1 MSDTVASSSL
11 PLAGIRVLD
20 ATSNI
25 AGPFGGA
32 ILADLGADVIKIETP
47 SGDPSRSMV
56 PIDGD
61 RSAYFHIVNRNK
73 SAESIDLKSHLGK
86 SLLAEL
92 MNNADVF
99 LTNFLPDRL
108 AALDLQPA
116 ELMKKFPRLIVG
128 NLSSY
133 GSTGPDASIPG
144 YDGTIQAR
152 TGIMHVTGEAEG
164 DPVRAGVSVLDVGG
178 GMWLA
183 IGILAA
189 IVERNKSGKGT
200 LVETSLFETGATWV
214 SYHLSAEQL
223 SGLPSVRSGSGHPTF
238 SPYGIFATGEGVIC
252 IGVGSDNIFEKL
264 CTSINRAD
272 LISDPRFKMKEEVD
286 QEMYRYYKAIN
297 VEVAKLKSLLSLVSS
312 WENELKKLQEK
323 FSKKPKQARSLKNVH
338 ELMDE
343 IKQLKLAGKDNPGD
357 RQVGAWQSIRT
368 TPVSAINEAEKVAM
382 ARLDVPSEQDWKRV
396 SDAAALIDA
405 YRIQINQFYD
415 SKWRKLKKE

>member
-1 MSDTVASSSL
+1 MSDLAAGKSL
-11 PLAGIRVLD
+11 TLAGVRVLD

-56 PIDGD
+56 PVDGD

-73 SAESIDLKSHLGK
+73 SVESIDLKSDLGK
-86 SLLAEL
+86 SRLAEL
-92 MNNADVF
+92 MSDADVF

-108 AALDLQPA
+108 SALDLQPGD
-116 ELMKKFPRLIVG
+116 LMKKFPRLIVG

-133 GSTGPDASIPG
+133 GSTGPDASAPG

-152 TGIMHVTGEAEG
+152 TGIMHVTGEADG

-238 SPYGIFATGEGVIC
+238 SPYGIFTTGDGAIC
-252 IGVGSDNIFEKL
+252 IGVGSDNIFRKL
-264 CTSINRAD
+264 CTLIARED
-272 LISDPRFKMKEEVD
+272 LTSDPRFISNADRVKNKKILMTEIE
-286 QEMYRYYKAIN
+286 KA
-297 VEVAKLKSLLSLVSS
+297 LVSKS
-312 WENELKKLQEK
+312 ALEWAEILGRNGVPADRVALPEEL
-323 FSKKPKQARSLKNVH
+323 FDDKQAEAIKVLLPYPDSQSKVK
-338 ELMDE
+338 E
-343 IKQLKLAGKDNPGD
+343 IPGLPLRFDGQRPPIRKPAPHRDN
-357 RQVGAWQSIRT
+357 S
-368 TPVSAINEAEKVAM
+368 
-382 ARLDVPSEQDWKRV
+382 
-396 SDAAALIDA
+396 
-405 YRIQINQFYD
+405 
-415 SKWRKLKKE
+415 

>member
-1 MSDTVASSSL
+1 MSDSAASTSL
-11 PLAGIRVLD
+11 PLSGIRVLD

-32 ILADLGADVIKIETP
+32 ILADLGADVVKIETP

-56 PIDGD
+56 PVDGD

-73 SAESIDLKSHLGK
+73 SVESIDLKSDLGK
-86 SLLAEL
+86 SRLAEL
-92 MNNADVF
+92 MNDADVF

-108 AALDLQPA
+108 EALDLQPA
-116 ELMKKFPRLIVG
+116 DLLKKFPRLIVG

-133 GSTGPDASIPG
+133 GSTGPDAGIPG

-152 TGIMHVTGEAEG
+152 TGIMHVTGEADG

-223 SGLPSVRSGSGHPTF
+223 SGTPSVRSGSGHPTF
-238 SPYGIFATGEGVIC
+238 SPYGIFTTGEGAIC

-264 CTSINRAD
+264 CTSIGRAE
-272 LISDPRFKMKEEVD
+272 LISDPRFITNADRVANKKTLTLEIEKALISKGALEWAELLGRSGVPADRVALPEELFD
-286 QEMYRYYKAIN
+286 D
-297 VEVAKLKSLLSLVSS
+297 
-312 WENELKKLQEK
+312 
-323 FSKKPKQARSLKNVH
+323 KQAEAIKVLLPYPDSNSKVK
-338 ELMDE
+338 E
-343 IKQLKLAGKDNPGD
+343 IPGLPLRFNGQRPPIRKSAPHRDN
-357 RQVGAWQSIRT
+357 S
-368 TPVSAINEAEKVAM
+368 
-382 ARLDVPSEQDWKRV
+382 
-396 SDAAALIDA
+396 
-405 YRIQINQFYD
+405 
-415 SKWRKLKKE
+415 

>member
-1 MSDTVASSSL
+1 
-11 PLAGIRVLD
+11 
-20 ATSNI
+20 
-25 AGPFGGA
+25 
-32 ILADLGADVIKIETP
+32 
-47 SGDPSRSMV
+47 
-56 PIDGD
+56 
-61 RSAYFHIVNRNK
+61 
-73 SAESIDLKSHLGK
+73 
-86 SLLAEL
+86 
-92 MNNADVF
+92 
-99 LTNFLPDRL
+99 
-108 AALDLQPA
+108 
-116 ELMKKFPRLIVG
+116 MKKFPRLIVG

-152 TGIMHVTGEAEG
+152 TGIMHVTGEADG

-272 LISDPRFKMKEEVD
+272 LISDPRFITNADRVANKKILKLEIE
-286 QEMYRYYKAIN
+286 KA
-297 VEVAKLKSLLSLVSS
+297 LLSKSAVD
-312 WENELKKLQEK
+312 WAELLGRSGVPADRVALPEEL
-323 FSKKPKQARSLKNVH
+323 FDDKQA
-338 ELMDE
+338 EA
-343 IKQLKLAGKDNPGD
+343 IKVLLPYPD
-357 RQVGAWQSIRT
+357 S
-368 TPVSAINEAEKVAM
+368 
-382 ARLDVPSEQDWKRV
+382 
-396 SDAAALIDA
+396 
-405 YRIQINQFYD
+405 D
-415 SKWRKLKKE
+415 SKVKEIPGLPLRFNGQRPPIRKSAPHRDNS

>member
-1 MSDTVASSSL
+1 MSDLAAGKSL
-11 PLAGIRVLD
+11 PLAGVRVLD

-56 PIDGD
+56 PVDGD

-73 SAESIDLKSHLGK
+73 SVESIDLKSDLGK
-86 SLLAEL
+86 SRLAEL
-92 MNNADVF
+92 MTDADVF

-108 AALDLQPA
+108 NALDLKPDD
-116 ELMKKFPRLIVG
+116 LMKKFPRLIVG

-133 GSTGPDASIPG
+133 GSTGPDASVPG

-152 TGIMHVTGEAEG
+152 TGIMHVTGEADG

-238 SPYGIFATGEGVIC
+238 SPYGIFSTGDGAIC
-252 IGVGSDNIFEKL
+252 IGVGSDNIFKKL
-264 CTSINRAD
+264 CTLIARED
-272 LISDPRFKMKEEVD
+272 LISDPRFISNADRVKNKKILTTEIEKALAAKSALEWAEILGRNGVPADRVALPEELFED
-286 QEMYRYYKAIN
+286 
-297 VEVAKLKSLLSLVSS
+297 
-312 WENELKKLQEK
+312 
-323 FSKKPKQARSLKNVH
+323 KQAEV
-338 ELMDE
+338 
-343 IKQLKLAGKDNPGD
+343 IKVLLPYPDSQSKVKQIPGLPLRFNGERPPIRKSAPHRDN
-357 RQVGAWQSIRT
+357 S
-368 TPVSAINEAEKVAM
+368 
-382 ARLDVPSEQDWKRV
+382 
-396 SDAAALIDA
+396 
-405 YRIQINQFYD
+405 
-415 SKWRKLKKE
+415 

>member
-1 MSDTVASSSL
+1 MSDLAAGKSL
-11 PLAGIRVLD
+11 PLAGVRVLD

-32 ILADLGADVIKIETP
+32 ILADLGADVVKIETP

-56 PIDGD
+56 PVDGD

-73 SAESIDLKSHLGK
+73 SVESIDLKSEIGK
-86 SLLAEL
+86 SRLAEL
-92 MNNADVF
+92 MSDADVF

-108 AALDLQPA
+108 SALDLQPA
-116 ELMKKFPRLIVG
+116 DLMKKFPRLIVG

-133 GSTGPDASIPG
+133 GSTGPDASAPG

-152 TGIMHVTGEAEG
+152 TGIMHVTGEADG

-223 SGLPSVRSGSGHPTF
+223 SGLPSVRSGSGRPTF
-238 SPYGIFATGEGVIC
+238 SPYGIFATGDGAIC
-252 IGVGSDNIFEKL
+252 IGVGSDNIFRKL
-264 CTSINRAD
+264 CTLIAREDLFSDSRFISNAD
-272 LISDPRFKMKEEVD
+272 RVKNKKILMTEIEKALAAKSALDWAEILGRNGVPADRVALPEELFED
-286 QEMYRYYKAIN
+286 
-297 VEVAKLKSLLSLVSS
+297 
-312 WENELKKLQEK
+312 
-323 FSKKPKQARSLKNVH
+323 KQAEAIKVLLPYPDSQSKVK
-338 ELMDE
+338 E
-343 IKQLKLAGKDNPGD
+343 IPGLPLRFNGQRPPIRKPAPHRDN
-357 RQVGAWQSIRT
+357 S
-368 TPVSAINEAEKVAM
+368 
-382 ARLDVPSEQDWKRV
+382 
-396 SDAAALIDA
+396 
-405 YRIQINQFYD
+405 
-415 SKWRKLKKE
+415 

>member
-1 MSDTVASSSL
+1 MSDSEASSSL
-11 PLAGIRVLD
+11 PLTGIRVLD

-56 PIDGD
+56 PVDGD

-73 SAESIDLKSHLGK
+73 SAESIDLKSDLGK
-86 SLLAEL
+86 SRLDEL
-92 MNNADVF
+92 MNDADVF
-99 LTNFLPDRL
+99 LTNFLPERL
-108 AALDLQPA
+108 AALNLKPA
-116 ELMKKFPRLIVG
+116 DLMKKFPRLIVG

-133 GSTGPDASIPG
+133 GSAGPDASIPG

-238 SPYGIFATGEGVIC
+238 SPYGIFATGNGVIC

-264 CTSINRAD
+264 CTLIGRAD
-272 LISDPRFKMKEEVD
+272 LISDPRFISNADRVANKKILKLEIE
-286 QEMYRYYKAIN
+286 KA
-297 VEVAKLKSLLSLVSS
+297 LLSKSAID
-312 WENELKKLQEK
+312 WAELLGRNGVPADRVALPEEL
-323 FSKKPKQARSLKNVH
+323 FDDKQA
-338 ELMDE
+338 EA
-343 IKQLKLAGKDNPGD
+343 IKVLLPYPD
-357 RQVGAWQSIRT
+357 S
-368 TPVSAINEAEKVAM
+368 
-382 ARLDVPSEQDWKRV
+382 
-396 SDAAALIDA
+396 
-405 YRIQINQFYD
+405 D
-415 SKWRKLKKE
+415 SKVKEIPGLPLRFNGQRPPIRKPAPHRDNS

>member
-1 MSDTVASSSL
+1 MRIEGACMSDLAAGKSL
-11 PLAGIRVLD
+11 PLAGVRVLD

-32 ILADLGADVIKIETP
+32 ILADLGADVVKIETP

-56 PIDGD
+56 PVDGD

-73 SAESIDLKSHLGK
+73 SVESIDLKSDLGK
-86 SLLAEL
+86 SRLAEL
-92 MNNADVF
+92 MSDADVF

-108 AALDLQPA
+108 HALNLQPA
-116 ELMKKFPRLIVG
+116 DLMKKFPRLIVG

-133 GSTGPDASIPG
+133 GSTGPDASAPG

-152 TGIMHVTGEAEG
+152 TGIMHVTGEADG

-200 LVETSLFETGATWV
+200 LVETSLFETGAAWV

-238 SPYGIFATGEGVIC
+238 APYGIFTTGDGAIC
-252 IGVGSDNIFEKL
+252 IGVGSDNIFRKL
-264 CTSINRAD
+264 CTLIARED
-272 LISDPRFKMKEEVD
+272 LTSDPRFTSNADRVKNKKILMTEIEKALAAKSALDWAEILGRNGVPADRVALPEELFD
-286 QEMYRYYKAIN
+286 D
-297 VEVAKLKSLLSLVSS
+297 
-312 WENELKKLQEK
+312 
-323 FSKKPKQARSLKNVH
+323 KQAAAIKVLLPYPDSESKVK
-338 ELMDE
+338 E
-343 IKQLKLAGKDNPGD
+343 IPGLPLRFDGQRPPIRKSAPHRDN
-357 RQVGAWQSIRT
+357 S
-368 TPVSAINEAEKVAM
+368 
-382 ARLDVPSEQDWKRV
+382 
-396 SDAAALIDA
+396 
-405 YRIQINQFYD
+405 
-415 SKWRKLKKE
+415 